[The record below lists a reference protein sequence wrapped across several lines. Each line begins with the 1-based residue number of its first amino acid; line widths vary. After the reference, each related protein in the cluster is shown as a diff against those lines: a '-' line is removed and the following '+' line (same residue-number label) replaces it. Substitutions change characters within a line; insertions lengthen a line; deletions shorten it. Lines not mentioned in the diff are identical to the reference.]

1 MLKKRKSGKPCRNK
15 IEWKKII
22 IKAKAIKDKIELKEK
37 IRKMRI
43 QKKLGE
49 RILSFVK
56 GCSRLKESKII
67 KVVHLI
73 FNVIT
78 VFTTFIA
85 FIGVPIY
92 IYGLVTKR
100 NISNNNLIMEQ
111 ILEETEG
118 GEITSIDT
126 SDIHGFGYNSIIVSI
141 ANEDYMSKNVKNKL
155 IIMDFIDGS
164 ILRKMNDLFEFK
176 SAYRTTFSFTLH
188 DNISTEFYPKINYVM
203 DIIGGTSKEIIVRY
217 GVHKQNSPASNI
229 YLYAIFQYSYDR
241 EKFELMGTYP
251 QVEKYDLVTEYVE
264 GNKYYI
270 SRKAKRIITNFHSM
284 YNNPKGVVPCY
295 DDDNNH
301 FNITPFI
308 NQGDMQFWVYNKNYG
323 NMLVLASVDM
333 EEKKVLINCYEPTLS
348 DNENE
353 IEWLVEYSEYMDIEK
368 SECKN
373 EVIEKL
379 ETDLNVS
386 FEILQEV
393 GK

>member
-1 MLKKRKSGKPCRNK
+1 MLKKRKSGKCCKNK
-15 IEWKKII
+15 VRWKKFIM
-22 IKAKAIKDKIELKEK
+22 KAKVIKDKIKLKEK
-37 IRKMRI
+37 TGKMRMH
-43 QKKLGE
+43 KKLHE
-49 RILSFVK
+49 RIRRFVK
-56 GCSRLKESKII
+56 GCSRIKESKII

-78 VFTTFIA
+78 VFTTLIA

-92 IYGLVTKR
+92 IYGLVTKK
-100 NISNNNLIMEQ
+100 NISNNNLIMGQ
-111 ILEETEG
+111 ILEEAEG

-141 ANEDYMSKNVKNKL
+141 ANKAYSSNNVKNKL
-155 IIMDFIDGS
+155 LIMDFIDGS

-176 SAYRTTFSFTLH
+176 SAYKTTFSFTLH
-188 DNISTEFYPKINYVM
+188 DNISTEFYPKINYVI
-203 DIIGGTSKEIIVRY
+203 DIVGGTSKEIIVRY
-217 GVHKQNSPASNI
+217 GVHKQNSPALNI

-241 EKFELMGTYP
+241 EKFELKGTYP

-264 GNKYYI
+264 GNKYHI
-270 SRKAKRIITNFHSM
+270 SRKAKHIITNFHSM
-284 YNNPKGVVPCY
+284 DNNLNGVVPCY

-308 NQGDMQFWVYNKNYG
+308 NQGDMQFWVHNKNYG
-323 NMLVLASVDM
+323 NMLVLAKVDM
-333 EEKKVLINCYEPTLS
+333 EENRVLINCYVPTLS

-353 IEWLVEYSEYMDIEK
+353 IEWLVEYSEYMDTEK